1 MDPIQLLGVNVVV
14 DDLEAMVDFLVGMG
28 FELVSDSILD
38 GPWLDSILRTENS
51 QLNYLQFAGPY
62 GGGQINLLKYLN
74 PERINPA
81 VDPTVPYA
89 GQIRMISL
97 LCENMAEA
105 FQLAQDL
112 GATRVGTGT
121 QVAGDFRVGYVLGP
135 DNVLFM
141 LMQVQ
146 DWRDNLGQEQGNHA
160 LAE

>member
-1 MDPIQLLGVNVVV
+1 MEPVQLLGVNVVV
-14 DDLEAMVDFLVGMG
+14 DDLDAMVDFLIGLG
-28 FELVSDSILD
+28 FELVSDSVLD

-51 QLNYLQFAGPY
+51 ELNYLQFAGPY

-74 PERINPA
+74 PSQIAPK

-97 LCENMAEA
+97 LCDNMAET

-121 QVAGDFRVGYVLGP
+121 QVAGEFRVGYVLGP

-141 LMQVQ
+141 LMEGQ
-146 DWRDNLGQEQGNHA
+146 DWRDSLGKDPGNRA
-160 LAE
+160 LPD

>member
-1 MDPIQLLGVNVVV
+1 VEPVQLLGVNVVV
-14 DDLEAMVDFLVGMG
+14 DDLDAMVDFLIGLG
-28 FELVSDSILD
+28 FELVSDSVLD

-51 QLNYLQFAGPY
+51 ELNYLQFAGPY

-74 PERINPA
+74 PSQIAPK

-97 LCENMAEA
+97 LCDNMAET

-121 QVAGDFRVGYVLGP
+121 QVAGEFRVGYVLGP

-141 LMQVQ
+141 LMEGQ
-146 DWRDNLGQEQGNHA
+146 DWRDSLGKDPGNRA
-160 LAE
+160 LPD